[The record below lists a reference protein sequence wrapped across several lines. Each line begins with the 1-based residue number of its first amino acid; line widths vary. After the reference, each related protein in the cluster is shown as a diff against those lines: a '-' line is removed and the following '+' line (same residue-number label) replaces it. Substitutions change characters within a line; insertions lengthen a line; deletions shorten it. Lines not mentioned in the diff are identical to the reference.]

1 MNNINNYYETLQ
13 IPNNSDID
21 TIKKAYRK
29 LSLKY
34 HPDKNNDSTQKFNN
48 ITQAYEFLINNYD
61 NNKPNI
67 THTDIPNQNSN
78 INQSAIKIYTPIK
91 DPNNEDIIINLP
103 ITFEQSFNGANVPIN
118 IKRSIFN
125 NNILKYEEER
135 IYIPLPKSIDNNE
148 IITIN
153 NKGNCINYKYSD
165 VKINIILT
173 DHEYFLRDGLNIIYF
188 SNITFKDSLIGIN
201 FNLTHLNNK
210 IYKITNTNGEII
222 HNNTNIILRN
232 LGFQR
237 DSFTGNLII
246 KFKIDYPK
254 TLPLDIIEK
263 LKILL

>member
-91 DPNNEDIIINLP
+91 DPNNEDIIIGASWWRKRNP
-103 ITFEQSFNGANVPIN
+103 GKFFN
-118 IKRSIFN
+118 K
-125 NNILKYEEER
+125 
-135 IYIPLPKSIDNNE
+135 
-148 IITIN
+148 
-153 NKGNCINYKYSD
+153 
-165 VKINIILT
+165 
-173 DHEYFLRDGLNIIYF
+173 
-188 SNITFKDSLIGIN
+188 
-201 FNLTHLNNK
+201 
-210 IYKITNTNGEII
+210 
-222 HNNTNIILRN
+222 
-232 LGFQR
+232 
-237 DSFTGNLII
+237 
-246 KFKIDYPK
+246 
-254 TLPLDIIEK
+254 
-263 LKILL
+263 